1 MNFVVPYYLF
11 KAYSVGEAKLG
22 EGEGEREGE
31 GDGEGRGERGDGE
44 WGMGRGERGEGR
56 RENDRR
62 WIRRHLPS
70 CLLASYIHRFPVHWN
85 RTNDFP
91 LLLPTPPQ
99 PFRNGNRIPSFVNE
113 GEERRG
119 EERRYRRD
127 TAGDGK
133 RSTAGSTPLIRWN
146 LLSTLNSFTQ
156 YWLHARKLN
165 LSKQEEG
172 RDTRTDEQEK
182 KRG

>member
-1 MNFVVPYYLF
+1 MGN
-11 KAYSVGEAKLG
+11 
-22 EGEGEREGE
+22 
-31 GDGEGRGERGDGE
+31 GE
-44 WGMGRGERGEGR
+44 WGMGNGEWGEGR

-91 LLLPTPPQ
+91 LLLQTPPQ
-99 PFRNGNRIPSFVNE
+99 PFRNDNRIPSFVNE

-119 EERRYRRD
+119 EERRGEERRGEERRGEERRGEERRD
-127 TAGDGK
+127 TADDGK

-146 LLSTLNSFTQ
+146 LLSTLYSFTQ
-156 YWLHARKLN
+156 YWLHARKLY

-172 RDTRTDEQEK
+172 RDTRTDEQDK